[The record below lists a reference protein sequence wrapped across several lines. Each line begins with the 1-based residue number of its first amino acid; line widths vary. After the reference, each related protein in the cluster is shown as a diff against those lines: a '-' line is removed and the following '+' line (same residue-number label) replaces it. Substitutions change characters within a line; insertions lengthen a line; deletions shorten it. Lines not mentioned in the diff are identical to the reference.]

1 MLRVRPHFAASVL
14 RVVSI
19 GSPISHAVEQKPSK
33 DDGNKKLYTS
43 FTNSKSDSCLKMPKR
58 SAQNGRV
65 GLITRLSCTVV
76 S

>member
-1 MLRVRPHFAASVL
+1 MLRVCPHFAVSVL

-19 GSPISHAVEQKPSK
+19 GSPVSLAVGQKSSK

-43 FTNSKSDSCLKMPKR
+43 FTNSKSDSDLKTRKR
-58 SAQNGRV
+58 SAQNGSI
-65 GLITRLSCTVV
+65 GLITRLSCTVI